1 MAKAKKVKQLS
12 FMMPDRAGLLSEITA
27 ALGAKK
33 VNIGAVC
40 AYGMQN
46 EATFMLTADSIAKAK
61 KALTKLGVVELKDHP
76 CTGDRYYQRHD
87 RGPDLLQ
94 PCVCPDRKYR
104 GHGCGGP
111 DLAQDGAQADRLI
124 PQKAASG
131 AAAGLPRFALLFPGS
146 RHRDPGL
153 ELRPHCSLGRAGRR
167 HGFQPLV

>member
-61 KALTKLGVVELKDHP
+61 NALTKLGVVELKEND
-76 CTGDRYYQRHD
+76 
-87 RGPDLLQ
+87 
-94 PCVCPDRKYR
+94 V
-104 GHGCGGP
+104 
-111 DLAQDGAQADRLI
+111 
-124 PQKAASG
+124 
-131 AAAGLPRFALLFPGS
+131 FA
-146 RHRDPGL
+146 
-153 ELRPHCSLGRAGRR
+153 
-167 HGFQPLV
+167 V